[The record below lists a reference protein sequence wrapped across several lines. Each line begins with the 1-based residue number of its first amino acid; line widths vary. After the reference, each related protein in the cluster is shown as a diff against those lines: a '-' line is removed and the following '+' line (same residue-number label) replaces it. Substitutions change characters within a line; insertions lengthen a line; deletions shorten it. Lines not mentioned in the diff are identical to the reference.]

1 MGHANELSQTRGQ
14 ERLERELSR
23 AEIPR
28 AIYFS
33 HDADIGGVGAR
44 KCATA
49 VLFMAGGDL
58 VRAARVPTMLCKAR
72 A

>member
-1 MGHANELSQTRGQ
+1 MGLANELSQTRGQ

-44 KCATA
+44 KCAHCGP
-49 VLFMAGGDL
+49 VDGW
-58 VRAARVPTMLCKAR
+58 R
-72 A
+72 